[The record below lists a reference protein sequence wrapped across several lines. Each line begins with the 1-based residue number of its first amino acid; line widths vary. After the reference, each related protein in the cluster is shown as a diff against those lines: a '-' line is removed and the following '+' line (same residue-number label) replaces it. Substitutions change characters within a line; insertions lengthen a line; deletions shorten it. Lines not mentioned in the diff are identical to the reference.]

1 MIQRRFPPAKHQRA
15 ENLSVNQ
22 EAIMEEAQHT
32 VEVAREKEITLRIMG
47 ALGVFIHSP
56 KYGRILKETG
66 RFVTDIDLMG
76 LSKQFTQIKALMS
89 ELGYESRRL
98 GFGLSTSQHW
108 KRGFYQSTKSG
119 FNVDFFYDK
128 LEMCHT
134 IDLTERLSV
143 DYPTIPIADIVLE
156 KMQIVQINEKD
167 LKDTM
172 VLLREHDVGSTDKE
186 SVNAKYIAYQM
197 ARDWGFYYTVTTNL
211 NKVKDSL
218 NAYPILTSDDR
229 NDISSKVNVL
239 LEYIDKE
246 PKSMGWKMR
255 AKVGPRQKWY
265 KDVEEIVR

>member
-1 MIQRRFPPAKHQRA
+1 
-15 ENLSVNQ
+15 
-22 EAIMEEAQHT
+22 MEEAQRT
-32 VEVAREKEITLRIMG
+32 VEVARGKKITLRIMG
-47 ALGVFIHSP
+47 ALGVFMHSP

-98 GFGLSTSQHW
+98 GFGLTTSQHW

-119 FNVDFFYDK
+119 LNIDFFYDK

-134 IDLTERLSV
+134 IDLAKRLSV

-186 SVNAKYIAYQM
+186 TVNAKYIADLV

-211 NKVKDSL
+211 NKVRDLL

-229 NDISSKVNVL
+229 EDIASKVSIL
-239 LEYIDKE
+239 LEHIDRE
-246 PKSMGWKMR
+246 PKSMSWKMR
-255 AKVGPRQKWY
+255 AKIGPRQKWY
-265 KDVEEIVR
+265 KDVEEIFR